1 MSSLVFKVDIFI
13 IAFRLLFSPTAFSP
27 SQFLIL
33 RNLGVTV
40 KPFPPPTIRN
50 HTTPFYDVNCTRR
63 PAYYKHYHHITIGR
77 RRAWHTSQ
85 EQQAVTPYINTIL
98 CHSRSYNNIP
108 QHIIPHHT
116 IVYHTIPYHTPA
128 FPITP
133 QHTIGTRRPPPTL
146 RTISTST
153 GSHWDNN
160 LLIISFPIIVRVIN
174 AWPEMFQSHVFTR
187 KIADVAY
194 TSWH

>member
-1 MSSLVFKVDIFI
+1 MSSWVFKDHIFI
-13 IAFRLLFSPTAFSP
+13 IADWHLFSLTAFSP

-40 KPFPPPTIRN
+40 KPFPPPTIQN
-50 HTTPFYDVNCTRR
+50 HTTPFYDVNCTSR

-77 RRAWHTSQ
+77 RRGLTYFTRAAGRHTVHQYHTVPQQIIQWHT
-85 EQQAVTPYINTIL
+85 TPY
-98 CHSRSYNNIP
+98 HSLSC
-108 QHIIPHHT
+108 
-116 IVYHTIPYHTPA
+116 HTIPYPSLSHHNTPSEQGGHHRDLHFA
-128 FPITP
+128 PSQPAQVPT
-133 QHTIGTRRPPPTL
+133 GTR
-146 RTISTST
+146 IN
-153 GSHWDNN
+153 NN